1 MTTKTQSNIKAF
13 TVEELQG
20 MNLAK
25 LSELHNSLADKKD
38 KKARLQRDL
47 IAGVIKSKT
56 AEKKAEQEQQLE
68 LVPAENSAKPKAKVK
83 GKSKGAIGKKVPA
96 KIPADK
102 VEAHAIAEQVTTEP
116 EPEKKKLPKKLSKKN
131 TVKKPDLKKAP
142 KEVQEYIASLESEAI
157 KFPEVLEGEKFD
169 FVRTEFDDLRDLQQ
183 ALLSNVYSVYIFI
196 DEKIDDTLTQFLVTY
211 ANENLILGVDKTRNT
226 DTVVQIHP
234 EELEEGKYSYKEG
247 KNKFTFDYSF
257 YTKEKK

>member
-1 MTTKTQSNIKAF
+1 MTNKTQSNIKAF

-68 LVPAENSAKPKAKVK
+68 LVPAENSAKPKA
-83 GKSKGAIGKKVPA
+83 GKKKAKGAIGKKVPA
-96 KIPADK
+96 KIAEP
-102 VEAHAIAEQVTTEP
+102 EAKEEAKP

-169 FVRTEFDDLRDLQQ
+169 FVRTEFEDLRDLQQ

-247 KNKFTFDYSF
+247 KTTFTFDYSF